1 MIRDFVRAISL
12 ILLAVSIAAFAQ
24 KNGQSPQ
31 TTGTSAGSSSQSPSS
46 QGGVTGW
53 NAPIEATAFA
63 YLALDQDAEKIAA
76 TVNGKV
82 NGGKVVVTTQ
92 TDVST
97 LLQWRAVMSQAK
109 SLNNRL
115 TNITATANTDGV
127 GKLGDGD
134 LVNAQ
139 CNAQPIQAVPGL
151 NPNAPPGT
159 KPGAPPSPAKQPSVG
174 AASTTTSSSGP
185 VWPAELQAVQAA
197 VANVA
202 SASQSLT
209 PSSGNMTDLPLI
221 DSVAQ
226 RLSAAVFIPS
236 LLTPKILN
244 ATGLGEGPLGKAVTG
259 LETLRQTAI
268 GQSENLSVYLLDWQ
282 TAAANTKCQSDQL
295 QKAQQQVAKW
305 KPVFDQL
312 NASVS
317 SFDAF
322 ETSLFAAQST
332 PYQAP
337 ATTAPTQSSGT
348 QPTGANQPAGQ
359 TGQTSG
365 GNQGG
370 QTQANQSQQP
380 GSILQQV
387 LPADLLFQSLGAKDL
402 TATDDTHFLEV
413 HALESGGSLLTK
425 TISILGNSFTSLHF
439 SGGSVAAFTLFN
451 GDGAAECSGFAIS
464 YLGYVKPADII
475 SVLKET
481 DMKKLDKTLATR
493 GFSSCH

>member
-1 MIRDFVRAISL
+1 MLFV
-12 ILLAVSIAAFAQ
+12 VSIAAFAQ

-31 TTGTSAGSSSQSPSS
+31 GTGTSPGSSPQGSQQSPSS
-46 QGGVTGW
+46 QGGVTGG
-53 NAPIEATAFA
+53 NAPIEATAFS
-63 YLALDQDAEKIAA
+63 YLALDQDADKIAA
-76 TVNGKV
+76 VVKGNV
-82 NGGKVVVTTQ
+82 SSGKVVVTTQ

-97 LLQWRAVMSQAK
+97 VLQWRAVMSQAK

-115 TNITATANTDGV
+115 TNITATANTDGI
-127 GKLGDGD
+127 GNFTAGD

-139 CNAQPIQAVPGL
+139 CKAPPVQGL
-151 NPNAPPGT
+151 NPNAAPGT
-159 KPGAPPSPAKQPSVG
+159 KPGAPPPPAKQPTVG
-174 AASTTTSSSGP
+174 AAATTTSSSGP

-202 SASQSLT
+202 SVSQSLS
-209 PSSGNMTDLPLI
+209 PSSGSMTDLPLI
-221 DSVAQ
+221 DAVAQ
-226 RLSAAVFIPS
+226 RLSATVFIPS

-244 ATGLGEGPLGKAVTG
+244 AADLGDGPLGTAVTS

-268 GQSENLSVYLLDWQ
+268 TQSEDLSVYLLDWQ
-282 TAAANTKCQSDQL
+282 TAAANTNCQPDQL
-295 QKAQQQVAKW
+295 QKAQAGVAKW

-312 NASVS
+312 NTSVTAI
-317 SFDAF
+317 DAF
-322 ETSLFAAQST
+322 EASLFAGQNA

-337 ATTAPTQSSGT
+337 STSAPTQGAGT
-348 QPTGANQPAGQ
+348 PPNGTTPPAGQ
-359 TGQTSG
+359 NGG

-370 QTQANQSQQP
+370 QTQGSQSQQA

-387 LPADLLFQSLGAKDL
+387 LPADLLFEALGAKGL
-402 TATDDTHFLEV
+402 TAADNIHFLEV

-425 TISILGNSFTSLHF
+425 TISILGNSFTSFHF

-451 GDGAAECSGFAIS
+451 GDGAAECSGFTVS
-464 YLGYVKPADII
+464 YLGFVKPEDMV

-493 GFSSCH
+493 SFSNCH